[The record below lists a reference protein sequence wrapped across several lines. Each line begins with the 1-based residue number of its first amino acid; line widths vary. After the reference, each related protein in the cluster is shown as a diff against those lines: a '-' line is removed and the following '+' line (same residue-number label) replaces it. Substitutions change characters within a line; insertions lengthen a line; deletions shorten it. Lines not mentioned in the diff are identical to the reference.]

1 MDNLVGTSGDDTFR
15 GDNTTISG
23 ADTINGMAGTDKAE
37 LFFANAAAATYQLSS
52 DNVEQ
57 FYLQSTGA
65 GATFNA
71 INVEDGEQFWSQ
83 NSTAALTVTN
93 IQNAA
98 AIGVSGGN
106 GANYLTSFK
115 NSVVSGSADT
125 GTIALDAANV
135 ANLGLS
141 GTTVANEFETLNIN
155 AANGASTVTALT
167 QSGGAALAATRTI
180 NVTGEGSVTVTNA
193 VATTLTTL
201 NAAEN
206 TGGVSFN
213 LAGTGAVTATGGT
226 GNDTFLF
233 GTSLTAADTV
243 DGGEGSNTLG
253 ATAGTFAGLTTKQS
267 GISNIGTLFV
277 TDDFVNADNAVNAA
291 NFGGAVENIRVA
303 AQSGT
308 GDLTVD
314 GIKAVATGS
323 NNIRFDG
330 VMGTAG
336 SVHTFNI
343 AGATDPGTANA
354 VTLDIRGAVDTAATQ
369 VVALAGVETV
379 TVSTANATG
388 AKTFNLTAASLKE
401 LSVSGVQSVNLSGAQ
416 LGANVEKV
424 DASGLTN
431 NAGLTVVLNAGAA
444 TGASVTGSA
453 GVDVITGSN
462 LKDVI
467 DAGAGADRIT
477 ISGGQDVITLGAGAD
492 QVIFA
497 GTWGASGGGSA
508 LAAAANIVSVTD
520 FVAGT
525 DSILVARA
533 GFNDNGGFAGTA
545 TVGGLAD
552 VLTNTT
558 AVNDLTGVLTQLTA
572 SLTTGNFAASTAA
585 AGGVTAR
592 VVEFTQGDSAG
603 KYLVIDDGQN
613 AGFQIGEDLVINIT
627 GVSGTVAA
635 TDIVLF

>member
-1 MDNLVGTSGDDTFR
+1 MDNLVGTSGNDTFR

-23 ADTINGMAGTDKAE
+23 ADTIDGMAGTDKAE

-57 FYLQSTGA
+57 FYLQSTGG

-106 GANYLTSFK
+106 GANYLASFN

-135 ANLGLS
+135 GNLGLS
-141 GTTVANEFETLNIN
+141 GTTVTNEFETLNIN

-167 QSGGAALAATRTI
+167 QSGLGALAATQTI
-180 NVTGEGSVTVTNA
+180 NVTGAGSVTVTGA
-193 VATTLTTL
+193 VAASLTTL

-213 LAGTGAVTATGGT
+213 LAGTGAVKATGGT

-253 ATAGTFAGLTTKQS
+253 ANGATLNGLTSKLT
-267 GISNIGTLFV
+267 GVSNIGTLFV
-277 TDDFVNADNAVNAA
+277 QDDIGANATVNAA
-291 NFGGAVENIRVA
+291 NFGGSVENIRVA
-303 AQSGT
+303 AQTVGGQT
-308 GDLTVD
+308 LTVN
-314 GIKAVATGS
+314 GIKAVAEGS

-330 VMGTAG
+330 VMGGAG
-336 SVHTFNI
+336 DTHSFNI

-354 VTLDIRGAVDTAATQ
+354 VTLDIRGAVDAAAQ

-388 AKTFNLTAASLKE
+388 AKTFNLTAASLEE
-401 LSVSGVQSVNLSGAQ
+401 LIVSGRQSVDLSGAA

-431 NAGLTVVLNAGAA
+431 NAGLTVVLNPGAA
-444 TGASVTGSA
+444 TGANVTGSA
-453 GVDVITGSN
+453 GADTITGSN

-467 DAGAGADRIT
+467 DAGAGVDNVNA
-477 ISGGQDVITLGAGAD
+477 SGGQDVITLGAGAD
-492 QVIFA
+492 NFNIGTPAAVAAA
-497 GTWGASGGGSA
+497 GTVIGANGV
-508 LAAAANIVSVTD
+508 NMVSLTD

-525 DSILVARA
+525 DKINLQYAALTGVTFDGVGDAFA
-533 GFNDNGGFAGTA
+533 GMADVLTSSTAVNSLTDVWTQLGASLTAGNFAASAAAGTA
-545 TVGGLAD
+545 TV
-552 VLTNTT
+552 
-558 AVNDLTGVLTQLTA
+558 
-572 SLTTGNFAASTAA
+572 
-585 AGGVTAR
+585 AR

-603 KYLVIDDGQN
+603 KYLVINDAT
-613 AGFQIGEDLVINIT
+613 AGFN
-627 GVSGTVAA
+627 AA
-635 TDIVLF
+635 TDIVIDVTGVTGTISATDFGFYA